1 MNNMINNIITSNQ
14 TIWTNDNDTYA
25 NYWSTT
31 TSTTINCTYNN
42 NGYWNIVYTPYPMEV
57 TVDCIKLEEHLS
69 KIKHRTFLMCI
80 EYDNDDVLEE
90 YLNDLYI
97 SIYIEIE
104 DIVSNESNIWL
115 MPEDVHSIITEACN
129 YIFGHYLDEIQEDIQ
144 DILKFKE
151 EMTWL

>member
-1 MNNMINNIITSNQ
+1 MNNIETSNQ
-14 TIWTNDNDTYA
+14 IIWTNNDNTYA
-25 NYWSTT
+25 NYWTTT
-31 TSTTINCTYNN
+31 TSTDLSYTYNN
-42 NGYWNIVYTPYPMEV
+42 YNNYWNVVYTPYPMEV
-57 TVDCIKLEEHLS
+57 TIDCIKLKEHLS
-69 KIKHRTFLMCI
+69 KIRHRTFLMCI

-104 DIVSNESNIWL
+104 DIVSDESNIWL
-115 MPEDVHSIITEACN
+115 MPKDVHSIITEACN
-129 YIFGHYLDEIQEDIQ
+129 YIFNHCIDEIQEDIQ